1 MEARIKPVAKIK
13 YISDNI
19 EASGWEQRYSPVFMR
34 SERPDYYQAPWV
46 PSMARS
52 RPKRI
57 QPRPLGPV
65 GWTQPAGSAYGD
77 DAYYEGMGLVTVGS
91 GTGSLLYAVGHIMLA
106 FGALV
111 LFK

>member
-52 RPKRI
+52 RPKR
-57 QPRPLGPV
+57 
-65 GWTQPAGSAYGD
+65 TQPAGSAYGD